1 MRAQGI
7 EKPPEVSD
15 EAAKKIDDLLQKKLE
30 GGKFG
35 SSGKITLEGEHRG

>member
-15 EAAKKIDDLLQKKLE
+15 EAAKKIDALLQKKLE

-35 SSGKITLEGEHRG
+35 SSGRISIEGEQRG